1 MFTRCLNKEWQTLE
15 FWIPSNHQKPAVQH
29 ITLHQRHFK
38 RHFQW
43 PVVHQQIHVIRNT
56 NNWPITQASYTEGR
70 VRSAKKINRSRVK
83 LQQHLVS
90 FPRWCQE
97 SLKSGQQRMS
107 LTSNPR
113 PICVLC
119 KCQQLFSTSLTGID
133 GMQYHFYRHLHSKSS
148 NLAEL
153 RLFLFTTKQVN
164 GEQLPPTIDFVTR
177 LWKVQTSSHWYGHKM
192 KGPTR

>member
-1 MFTRCLNKEWQTLE
+1 MTSFAHGQL
-15 FWIPSNHQKPAVQH
+15 IPWPLL
-29 ITLHQRHFK
+29 LH
-38 RHFQW
+38 
-43 PVVHQQIHVIRNT
+43 
-56 NNWPITQASYTEGR
+56 
-70 VRSAKKINRSRVK
+70 RSTISVYNFLRRWHKK
-83 LQQHLVS
+83 LVS

-97 SLKSGQQRMS
+97 SLKSEQQRMS

-133 GMQYHFYRHLHSKSS
+133 GMQYHFYRHLLSKSS
-148 NLAEL
+148 SLADL

-164 GEQLPPTIDFVTR
+164 REQLPPTRDFVTR

-192 KGPTR
+192 KGPTRSCHLFGASRKANLFLTNARYLMHQNPCSDW